1 MDFKRRGPRYVR
13 EWQSHVRCGKLSGC
27 SGPNNGFPEV
37 VLLAEELA
45 GSWTTPKVETV
56 RFRDFNTLTFDVV
69 GTLVDFET
77 GILAW
82 FRPTLRA
89 QGVSKTD
96 EEILATFAAI
106 EDEYQ
111 REAPEKTFTEMLPL
125 IYGAL
130 ASEWGMEH
138 REEEAEGFRDSIR
151 SWPPFP
157 DTIEAL
163 KELKV
168 RYRLVAVTNADSW
181 ALEYMSATLQDPFE
195 GWITCD
201 EVGVNKP
208 SPRVFEYVLEKL
220 APAGL
225 GKKDILH
232 VAQSQYHDIIPASDL
247 GFATAWI
254 ERRSG
259 KAGFGATPVP
269 ERTAEPTFYATSM
282 ADFVSQVREDLA

>member
-1 MDFKRRGPRYVR
+1 MGSLTSCCWLKKRRDHDR
-13 EWQSHVRCGKLSGC
+13 L
-27 SGPNNGFPEV
+27 
-37 VLLAEELA
+37 
-45 GSWTTPKVETV
+45 TTKGETV
-56 RFRDFNTLTFDVV
+56 RFRDFDTLTFDVV
-69 GTLVDFET
+69 GTLVDFEA

-111 REAPEKTFTEMLPL
+111 RETPEKTFTDMLPL
-125 IYGAL
+125 IYCAL

-138 REEEAEGFRDSIR
+138 RDEEAQGFRDSIR

-168 RYRLVAVTNADSW
+168 SYRLVAVTNADSW
-181 ALEYMSATLQDPFE
+181 ALEHMSATLEDPFE
-195 GWITCD
+195 EWITCD

-220 APAGL
+220 APAGV
-225 GKKDILH
+225 GKKDIIH
-232 VAQSQYHDIIPASDL
+232 VAQSQYHDILPASDL

-269 ERTAEPTFYATSM
+269 ERTAESTFYATSM
-282 ADFVSQVREDLA
+282 ADFASRVREDLA